1 MQFNKFVYKTGKTFS
16 ESHVR
21 ELFGEKQNQLV
32 AVEPVNKILALNSGN
47 ESGPCRDR
55 TDDPRISEPSKFQ
68 VVLVSDSQQKNVTL
82 RHGLRI
88 LTDRNIFE
96 EGEFDLII
104 VSGGI
109 TTNAEQNKNLLEFLV
124 KSKTRGTLIASICT
138 GAFILAEAGL
148 LGGNNV
154 TTHWEDQKELQ
165 DRFPELNVIPD
176 QRWVE
181 SEGIYTSG
189 GISAGID
196 LSLHLVQV
204 LSDQELA
211 LRTAKQMEYKW
222 NQ

>member
-1 MQFNKFVYKTGKTFS
+1 MFQKKVGIITFDNAEVLDVMGPIEVFS
-16 ESHVR
+16 
-21 ELFGEKQNQLV
+21 V
-32 AVEPVNKILALNSGN
+32 AG
-47 ESGPCRDR
+47 
-55 TDDPRISEPSKFQ
+55 RISAPSKFQ
-68 VVLVSDSQQKNVTL
+68 VLLVSDSQQKSVSL

-96 EGEFDLII
+96 EHEFDLII

-176 QRWVE
+176 KRWVE

-196 LSLHLVQV
+196 LSLHLVQL